1 MAPLTLLLTGCQAP
15 SHTAEMVVVL
25 PSATANEPAP
35 MLAAADR
42 ALLYHA
48 GATSTRGVAYVINPA
63 TGQPTRVGLTPV
75 RADGQVEYGSR
86 RDYLLS
92 QSVNRVQQVLRT
104 EAATGPFDLLQMIAS
119 AVRVTS
125 HPGTLLILS
134 SGLST
139 AGGFNLRD
147 GRLGRQSADRRRAT
161 QAAWPA
167 APAGRVAAGLL
178 RAGGCVRPAAR
189 AAAAAAHHAH
199 RVLAGHLPRR
209 RGRRLPHRRH
219 HPARPGVTQHDA
231 RAGGAGPGGH
241 SVTGPRH
248 SAGLSVPADE
258 LFAFNSAS
266 LLGGADGILRPLI
279 GRARAQ
285 HQFVSI
291 TGYASPDGGSA
302 AYNLALS
309 QARAL
314 AVRNRLVALGL
325 PPSQIGQVTGL
336 GTAGQ
341 PARACD
347 RDGQLDEALCA
358 GLRRVV
364 ILLIPQP
371 RPRPDRLN
379 PGGSH
384 EHSRVPKPARRPGRD
399 LAVPPSASTQP
410 SPPGELPEDP
420 FADGP
425 AGPRRGGVAARARQ
439 RTRTLVHRRFGRL
452 LRRRRVSHRRL
463 VTALL
468 AEDDHIAPGRD
479 LDRAT
484 HGETVVQARRQGR
497 GRRRAGPVPA
507 PPGAGRRRDR

>member
-1 MAPLTLLLTGCQAP
+1 MIRCFRRWPAGPLLLAVAPLTLLLAGCQAA
-15 SHTAEMVVVL
+15 SHTAEIVVVL
-25 PSATANEPAP
+25 PSATGNEPAP

-63 TGQPTRVGLTPV
+63 TGQPTRVGLTPL
-75 RADGQVEYGSR
+75 RAGGQVEYGSR

-104 EAATGPFDLLQMIAS
+104 EAATRPFDLLQMIAS

-139 AGGFNLRD
+139 AGGFNLRAVGWD
-147 GRLGRQSADRRRAT
+147 ANPQTVAAQLKQRGLLPRLAGWRLDFSGLADVSGRQ
-161 QAAWPA
+161 PA
-167 APAGRVAAGLL
+167 LPLPQRTTLTAYWLAICRAAG
-178 RAGGCVRPAAR
+178 
-189 AAAAAAHHAH
+189 AAAC
-199 RVLAGHLPRR
+199 RTDDTIRPD
-209 RGRRLPHRRH
+209 
-219 HPARPGVTQHDA
+219 PASRSTTPVPVVPVPAVT
-231 RAGGAGPGGH
+231 

-309 QARAL
+309 QARAV

-358 GLRRVV
+358 ALRRVV
-364 ILLIPQP
+364 ILLIP
-371 RPRPDRLN
+371 
-379 PGGSH
+379 H
-384 EHSRVPKPARRPGRD
+384 
-399 LAVPPSASTQP
+399 
-410 SPPGELPEDP
+410 
-420 FADGP
+420 
-425 AGPRRGGVAARARQ
+425 AA
-439 RTRTLVHRRFGRL
+439 T
-452 LRRRRVSHRRL
+452 S
-463 VTALL
+463 
-468 AEDDHIAPGRD
+468 
-479 LDRAT
+479 
-484 HGETVVQARRQGR
+484 
-497 GRRRAGPVPA
+497 
-507 PPGAGRRRDR
+507 